1 MEEMIYSWWVFLY
14 KKRYSRKG
22 NHLYGICTN
31 SWYAKNAQDAV
42 NMLVARLQKR
52 NIPYNDESIIG
63 VTKQTSENSKEFRKT
78 LKEWLQK

>member
-1 MEEMIYSWWVFLY
+1 MEEMIYGWWVFLY

-22 NHLYGICTN
+22 NHDYGIYTN
-31 SWYAKNAQDAV
+31 NFYARDIKEAI

-52 NIPYNDESIIG
+52 NIPYNNESIIG